1 MFYDHA
7 LAAQLL
13 AVQLVNGVVGVA
25 GVLELHETV
34 PEEGRSAGRAP
45 AGVSLAGA
53 ARSRD
58 PPLRAL
64 EAPPPFW
71 RPCHA
76 APRPRSTRYLGGSL
90 RHGARTPRCDSPIFE
105 VDFEEAAVAA
115 EKALDVLLA
124 DIVAQA
130 SYVDARHGRGG
141 WAPGG

>member
-1 MFYDHA
+1 MPTATTRQIFYNKPEFCTNRWSIFVSARSSPTAVSTSTTAASVAVAIAVAARSPGVFYDHA

-34 PEEGRSAGRAP
+34 P
-45 AGVSLAGA
+45 
-53 ARSRD
+53 
-58 PPLRAL
+58 
-64 EAPPPFW
+64 
-71 RPCHA
+71 
-76 APRPRSTRYLGGSL
+76 
-90 RHGARTPRCDSPIFE
+90 IFE

-115 EKALDVLLA
+115 EKALNVLLA